1 MNRIQH
7 HIWDK
12 LCEMSGE
19 DVARALINWHGNQ
32 ILDEDFY
39 YYLVDEGLI
48 EDDLG
53 LQASDDNDD
62 DIIIWDD

>member
-19 DVARALINWHGNQ
+19 DVARAFTDYHGNQ
-32 ILDEDFY
+32 LM
-39 YYLVDEGLI
+39 DEGFYRHLVNEGMI

-53 LQASDDNDD
+53 LYESDDEDEDD
-62 DIIIWDD
+62 